1 MTTVNLALSI
11 QVVGGPQLAV
21 STTKSVEAYDKTEV
35 VIDPGGASAVEKL
48 VYIQPGSAAQVS
60 LLLIKSDLYGPEITY
75 KASDG
80 TTDSDA
86 ITLDEPQVMLGS
98 GSVSL
103 LGVAPK
109 ILKFKNTHPA
119 GDAGKKATIEILV
132 GRDATP

>member
-1 MTTVNLALSI
+1 MTTVNVAVSI
-11 QVVGGPQLAV
+11 QVVGGPQLAI
-21 STTKSVEAYDKTEV
+21 SKTKQVEAYDKTDV
-35 VIDPGGASAVEKL
+35 VIDPGGAGAVEKL

-60 LLLIKSDLYGPEITY
+60 LILIKSDLYGPEITY

-86 ITLDEPQVMLGS
+86 IILDEPQIMFGS
-98 GSVSL
+98 GSVAL

-109 ILKFKNTHPA
+109 ILKFKNTYPA
-119 GDAGKKATIEILV
+119 GDASKKATIEILV

>member
-21 STTKSVEAYDKTEV
+21 SKAKSIEAYDKTDV
-35 VIDPGGASAVEKL
+35 VIDPGGAAAPEKT
-48 VYIQPGSAAQVS
+48 VDIQPSSAAQVS
-60 LLLIKSDLYGPEITY
+60 LIVIKSNLYGPEITY

-80 TTDSDA
+80 TTDSAA
-86 ITLDEPQVMLGS
+86 ITLDEPQIMLGS
-98 GSVSL
+98 GAVGL